1 MLMHS
6 TLEEAWGK
14 QHTRLRSYKEPKD
27 VNVSL
32 KNRKSKQSFEKSN
45 KLTANN
51 KRYKNMMLMDD
62 EDYDNGMLKDPD
74 ERYYGYP
81 DSRSFSRTR
90 PVKSKSKSRRIRIN
104 PKRNEYVD
112 AEDDSDIEPVDID
125 DESVDE
131 EVLEEDADNAN
142 EYIFEEVYEEDED
155 NYLAESLR
163 QKEKEQR
170 RRNFDKKDPVVEEEQ
185 EERTQWKPLRPK
197 NLPSHDLN
205 QILDL
210 SIYTLSG
217 ILLIVILEQ
226 FVQLGLK
233 LKSFK
238 PPRP

>member
-1 MLMHS
+1 MPRYSGAASH
-6 TLEEAWGK
+6 
-14 QHTRLRSYKEPKD
+14 HR
-27 VNVSL
+27 
-32 KNRKSKQSFEKSN
+32 NRN
-45 KLTANN
+45 LGVA
-51 KRYKNMMLMDD
+51 
-62 EDYDNGMLKDPD
+62 
-74 ERYYGYP
+74 
-81 DSRSFSRTR
+81 
-90 PVKSKSKSRRIRIN
+90 
-104 PKRNEYVD
+104 D
-112 AEDDSDIEPVDID
+112 AEAVAAKKQRAVGFKRKGIMNGGDGGIEKGRDVVSEAAAAAMGGNENGGGVHRQGVVPVEI
-125 DESVDE
+125 E
-131 EVLEEDADNAN
+131 EVLEEDADNDN

-170 RRNFDKKDPVVEEEQ
+170 RRNSDKKDPVVEEEQ
-185 EERTQWKPLRPK
+185 EEQRAQWKPPRPK
-197 NLPSHDLN
+197 NMRSHDLN